1 MSFLRTGFHEAG
13 IHAGSCT
20 ACKYKALVKLW
31 LHSWGDLQPGKS
43 SSPAACCCPSPLQGH
58 QHREQD
64 GGRLRKKTPGKPK
77 QPTSMAPTGCAQ
89 QRGRFVFCSL
99 KAAPSPGKS
108 PALSIPRD
116 RSLPWRR
123 EGHLAALLPG
133 AEAGRAVPGFP
144 PALDAL
150 GAVPWQSW
158 ANQSCCRAR
167 RERENSSEELC
178 RASLALPAQSP
189 STENTE
195 PQQEQGPY
203 PVPALLAPRRATC
216 PIGIP
221 CLQRAADAPK
231 VPCS

>member
-1 MSFLRTGFHEAG
+1 M
-13 IHAGSCT
+13 
-20 ACKYKALVKLW
+20 
-31 LHSWGDLQPGKS
+31 HSWGDLQPQLSLLQQPGKS
-43 SSPAACCCPSPLQGH
+43 VLQPCCLLLSLPTPGTPAQGAGWW
-58 QHREQD
+58 EAE
-64 GGRLRKKTPGKPK
+64 KKTPGEPK
-77 QPTSMAPTGCAQ
+77 QPTSMAPAGCAQ

-99 KAAPSPGKS
+99 KAAPSPGKN

-123 EGHLAALLPG
+123 EGDLAALLPG

-144 PALDAL
+144 AALDAL

-158 ANQSCCRAR
+158 ANQSRCRAR
-167 RERENSSEELC
+167 RERENRGEELC
-178 RASLALPAQSP
+178 RGSLALPAQSP

-216 PIGIP
+216 PMGIP
-221 CLQRAADAPK
+221 CLQRAAHAPK